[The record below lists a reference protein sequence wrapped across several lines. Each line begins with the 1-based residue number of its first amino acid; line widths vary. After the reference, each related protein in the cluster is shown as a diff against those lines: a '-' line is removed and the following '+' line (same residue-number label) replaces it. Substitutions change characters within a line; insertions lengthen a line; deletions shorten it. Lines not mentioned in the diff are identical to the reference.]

1 MLCVR
6 PAGCYQTVPSVL
18 MLGGDEFHTALQRPA
33 GEMCIFSAG
42 GPHLGHRPKWQLSR
56 GTAHGAVFD
65 PCWSRKA
72 EASGIGHLPCIMP
85 DT

>member
-42 GPHLGHRPKWQLSR
+42 GPHLGHRPKWQLSGGLHVER
-56 GTAHGAVFD
+56 CSIPAGAERQRQVELVT
-65 PCWSRKA
+65 CRV
-72 EASGIGHLPCIMP
+72 
-85 DT
+85 